1 MSASLQSLFSS
12 TCETMFFLSALPTLG
27 FLASFVSAQS
37 LNATN
42 GTSGSSASTYINPI
56 LNEVGADPW
65 VTRHGDYYYM

>member
-1 MSASLQSLFSS
+1 MSTSLQSVLSS
-12 TCETMFFLSALPTLG
+12 SCETMFFLTALPALG

-42 GTSGSSASTYINPI
+42 GTTGSSASTYTNPI